1 VLTDDMT
8 FLSFNNHFET
18 KVLFLMNFGS
28 QIINKYY
35 DDTNNGRMAD
45 WQTIKLNWLEQ
56 YRHIKNNR
64 TDWSWKEKKQ
74 ENKTITLS
82 LLKHSRHRLVS
93 HQLHIDTGHSR
104 INQRREQELCG

>member
-1 VLTDDMT
+1 LNSTVIL
-8 FLSFNNHFET
+8 
-18 KVLFLMNFGS
+18 KIIV
-28 QIINKYY
+28 QIGHEK
-35 DDTNNGRMAD
+35 
-45 WQTIKLNWLEQ
+45 K
-56 YRHIKNNR
+56 
-64 TDWSWKEKKQ
+64 KKQ